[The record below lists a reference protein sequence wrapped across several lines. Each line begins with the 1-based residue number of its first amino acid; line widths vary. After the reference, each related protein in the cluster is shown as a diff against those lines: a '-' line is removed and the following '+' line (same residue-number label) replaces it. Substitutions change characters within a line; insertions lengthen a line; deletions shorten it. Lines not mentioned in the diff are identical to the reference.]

1 MTLAGG
7 SYAFLLLEMDRAMRE
22 QGRLDPETLIQIG
35 EEAEENSEVSLQE
48 ARILHREIESRLRG
62 ILGGFSR

>member
-22 QGRLDPETLIQIG
+22 QGRLDPETLIRIS
-35 EEAEENSEVSLQE
+35 EEAENNPDVSLQE
-48 ARILHREIESRLRG
+48 AKILHREIESRLRG
-62 ILGGFSR
+62 ILGRFA